1 MNHEGRWLR
10 IFQLNRKE
18 STHSEK
24 ITKGKQPKGGSE
36 NEHIK
41 ALGRED

>member
-24 ITKGKQPKGGSE
+24 ITIEKQPKGRSE
-36 NEHIK
+36 NEHLK